1 MNLLANFRT
10 VLWSFVGIGTRSTAG
25 EDAAKVKPLALLA
38 IAAILLLVFGLTVY
52 GLAHFAVSTL
62 R

>member
-10 VLWSFVGIGTRSTAG
+10 VLWSFVGIGTSSTAG
-25 EDAAKVKPLALLA
+25 EDAAKVKPLALLGV
-38 IAAILLLVFGLTVY
+38 AAILLIIFGVTVY

-62 R
+62 Q